1 MSTWRRLPPAL
12 PEELVEEIV
21 LRFPPDDPAGLLSA
35 SLVCKSWCRVISGT
49 DFHRRFREH
58 HRTPPLLGIIHSS
71 VGISF
76 GRGGCIKQTQFMPA
90 STFLLN
96 TANMSRWCAID
107 TLHGRILF
115 GDYDST
121 ELFVWSPA
129 PGEVRRLPALLPL
142 GKYSWSAALLCAT
155 AGCNHLDCS
164 GAFVVVFVGTYIVK
178 VTTSAYIYS
187 SEQHEWSTPI
197 YMQDRSVQGIKR
209 PSARVGNTVYFI
221 CKRST
226 KLLAYEL
233 CKRELSFVSIP
244 STCWSYSFTVFATAD
259 EGRLGFATAEWFRL
273 FTWSREAGSL
283 DGDAG
288 WTQQRVFEIDKLL
301 PSSTLSYQYDLFAT
315 TNNGVIVVKG
325 NSVLFAIDLKSGEV
339 KKLLDG
345 SAVRSI
351 SDVVPYI
358 GFCTP
363 TSSHQYKFA

>member
-1 MSTWRRLPPAL
+1 MS
-12 PEELVEEIV
+12 
-21 LRFPPDDPAGLLSA
+21 G
-35 SLVCKSWCRVISGT
+35 WCPV
-49 DFHRRFREH
+49 D
-58 HRTPPLLGIIHSS
+58 
-71 VGISF
+71 
-76 GRGGCIKQTQFMPA
+76 A
-90 STFLLN
+90 
-96 TANMSRWCAID
+96 
-107 TLHGRILF
+107 LHGRILF
-115 GDYDST
+115 SDYDST
-121 ELFVWSPA
+121 ELFVSSPV
-129 PGEVRRLPALLPL
+129 PGEVRRLPVLLHL
-142 GKYSWSAALLCAT
+142 GRYSWSAALLCAT
-155 AGCNHLDCS
+155 AGCDHLDCS
-164 GAFVVVFVGTYIVK
+164 GAFVVVLVGTYTVTG
-178 VTTSAYIYS
+178 TTSAYIYS
-187 SEQHEWSTPI
+187 SEQHEWSTPTSI
-197 YMQDRSVQGIKR
+197 KGCTVEGVKR

-233 CKRELSFVSIP
+233 CKREVSFVSIP

-301 PSSTLSYQYDLFAT
+301 PSSTLSYQYDFFAT
-315 TNNGVIVVKG
+315 TNSGVIVVKG
-325 NSVLFAIDLKSGEV
+325 NSVLFAIDLKSGEM

-363 TSSHQYKFA
+363 SSHQYNFASICRQCCSRRQCGTQVQDSEMDAVKYGTMIADGVVAVGVVVDTAKVVDGEVDHGDVGDGTVKPSAVVQSMLWWRTAW